1 MDIIRAL
8 LKIPAF
14 WTALFGFISALTVYL
29 APDLPKDVT
38 ASGLFLLGV
47 IASYFTGSAV
57 VTVLNK
63 AKEAE

>member
-14 WTALFGFISALTVYL
+14 WTALFGFLGALTVWL
-29 APDLPKDVT
+29 VPGVPTNVT

-57 VTVLNK
+57 VTVMSK
-63 AKEAE
+63 SKEAE